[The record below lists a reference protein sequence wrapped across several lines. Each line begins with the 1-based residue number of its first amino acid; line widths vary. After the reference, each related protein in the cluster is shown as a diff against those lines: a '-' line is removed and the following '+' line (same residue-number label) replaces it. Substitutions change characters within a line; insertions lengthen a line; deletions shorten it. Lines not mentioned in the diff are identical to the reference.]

1 MSKSK
6 SKNRNE
12 VEHLR
17 GIIRRLKAQLKYY
30 KRRAHIPE
38 DDILL
43 EDEEVELQANCEN
56 CGKGIII
63 QYDFKY
69 VILERCDTCGNEK
82 RTKKDR

>member
-38 DDILL
+38 DDIIL
-43 EDEEVELQANCEN
+43 EDEEVDSEMICKK
-56 CGKGIII
+56 CGKGILREL
-63 QYDFKY
+63 DLKY
-69 VILERCDTCGNEK
+69 VVYLVCDVCNEK
-82 RTKKDR
+82 KKI